1 MLQLSISSFGFRKR
15 VLFCLWYEERRD
27 GGREGGRER
36 ESMGGLL
43 LLKTIKLL
51 DHVDDEAAFN
61 S

>member
-1 MLQLSISSFGFRKR
+1 MKN
-15 VLFCLWYEERRD
+15 VVME
-27 GGREGGRER
+27 GGREGGRGR